1 MKELQCLAVV
11 EQSIQLGWLLQE
23 LLTRMDGADD
33 DFEMTGE
40 NFSTITFNIIS
51 HLHQLK

>member
-1 MKELQCLAVV
+1 MKHFYLIDERFAMFSGR

-33 DFEMTGE
+33 DFEMTVK
-40 NFSTITFNIIS
+40 ILVQLPLIS
-51 HLHQLK
+51 